1 MTVLSIVIPAFNE
14 ESAIGEILERVLRER
29 DKILNTVT
37 WLGDVEVIV
46 VDDGSEDRTKEIA
59 RHYAGVVVVEHE
71 RNRGY
76 GAALKTGFE
85 AARGELIGFLDAD
98 GTYPPEM
105 FARLCEVL
113 RDEEADIVL
122 GSRLAGEVSEMPV
135 QRKVGNIFFARLL
148 SWIVDRRITD
158 TASGMR
164 VFKKNI
170 LPKLAPLPD
179 GLNLTPA
186 MSTRAL
192 HEHLNIVEVPIPYR
206 ERVGSSKL
214 SAVKDG
220 MRFLRT
226 IVGIAR
232 LYNPLKFFGLIGLA
246 MIALGCYLSIEP
258 IWYYLNVRRVE
269 DWEIYRLFT
278 IMVLFVTGI
287 NVITFGAFSNYIL
300 SLIHQR
306 DFSASSVLGRLLL
319 RPPIIRKF
327 AWIGWACLVSAVLLN
342 YRTIFEYISTGKIFI
357 HWSYILT
364 GATLFLVGA
373 QLLMASFL
381 IKVLDELAERNRLGL
396 LTHES
401 VDRASAPVP

>member
-29 DKILNTVT
+29 ERMLSAVA
-37 WLGDVEVIV
+37 WLEDVEVIV

-135 QRKVGNIFFARLL
+135 QRKVGNIFFAKLL

-164 VFKKNI
+164 VFKKSI

-192 HEHLNIVEVPIPYR
+192 HEHLKIVEVPIPYR

-246 MIALGCYLSIEP
+246 MIALGCYLGIEP
-258 IWYYLNVRRVE
+258 IWYYLKVRRVE

-306 DFSASSVLGRLLL
+306 DFSASSILGRYLL

-327 AWIGWACLVSAVLLN
+327 AWIGCVCLVSAVLLN
-342 YRTIFEYISTGKIFI
+342 YRTIFEYVTTGKIFI
-357 HWSYILT
+357 HW
-364 GATLFLVGA
+364 
-373 QLLMASFL
+373 
-381 IKVLDELAERNRLGL
+381 
-396 LTHES
+396 
-401 VDRASAPVP
+401 